1 MSIKVGDKLPLTP
14 FKFMGKEGPEQISS
28 EDLFLN
34 KKIVLFAVPG
44 AFTPTCHN
52 DHVPGFLTNL
62 DTIKSKGVDDVA
74 VLSVND
80 VWVMNEWASAT
91 NGKSK
96 ILYLS
101 DGAAEFTK
109 ALGMDVDL
117 SNASLGIRSKRYS
130 MIVENGVVTS
140 LNIEE
145 APGTAEI
152 SGAAAILTQ
161 L

>member
-1 MSIKVGDKLPLTP
+1 MRIKIGDKLPLIP
-14 FKFMGKEGPEQISS
+14 LKIMGEDGPTQITG

-34 KKIVLFAVPG
+34 KKIVLFALPG

-52 DHVPGFLTNL
+52 SHVPGFLETL
-62 DTIKSKGVDDVA
+62 DLIKSKGVDEVA

-80 VWVMNEWASAT
+80 VWVMDEWASAT
-91 NGKSK
+91 NGKGK
-96 ILYLS
+96 ILFLS
-101 DGAAEFTK
+101 DGAAKFTK
-109 ALGMDVDL
+109 AVGMDVDL
-117 SNASLGIRSKRYS
+117 SDAGLGIRSKRYS
-130 MIVENGVVTS
+130 MIIENGIVTS

-145 APGTAEI
+145 APGTTEI